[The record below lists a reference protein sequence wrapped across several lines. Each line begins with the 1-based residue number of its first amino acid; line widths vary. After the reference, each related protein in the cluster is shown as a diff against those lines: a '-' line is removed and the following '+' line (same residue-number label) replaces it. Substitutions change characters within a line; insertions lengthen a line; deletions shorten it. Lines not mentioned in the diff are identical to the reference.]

1 MVLPQESEVTHPDTA
16 ELALAKDAQD
26 MLFRDARTVTDF
38 QDVPVTDAQVRAIYD
53 LVKHGPTAMNQ
64 QPLRAVLVRS
74 ETACGRLLAHIFEDN
89 NKAETQAAP
98 LSVVLAAD
106 LDFHL
111 RFAETFPV
119 LPDAEQLYAEAEP
132 EARIASALMNAHIQL
147 AYFII
152 GVRAAGLAA
161 APITRFDHQALD
173 ADFFP
178 DGKLRAVA
186 VVNVGVPVQGMPGYP
201 RLPRLQY
208 EDVFLTA

>member
-1 MVLPQESEVTHPDTA
+1 VKHPDLA
-16 ELALAKDAQD
+16 ELILAEDAQD
-26 MLFRDARTVTDF
+26 MLFRDARTVTEF
-38 QDVPVTDAQVRAIYD
+38 QDVPVSDAQVRAIYE

-74 ETACGRLLAHIFEDN
+74 ETARGRLLEHVVENN

-98 LSVVLAAD
+98 LSVVIAAD

-111 RFAETFPV
+111 RFSETFPV
-119 LPDAEQLYAEAEP
+119 LPNAEQVYAEAKP
-132 EARIASALMNAHIQL
+132 EVRIASAVMNAHIQL

-173 ADFFP
+173 ADFFS
-178 DGKLRAVA
+178 GGRLRAVA
-186 VVNVGVPVQGMPGYP
+186 VVNVGVPVPGSPCYP
-201 RLPRLQY
+201 RLPRLPY
-208 EDVFLTA
+208 EDVFTTA